1 MKPWYRKKVP
11 KAYATSEVS
20 DKPVQMKAL
29 QLPTVGCMH
38 SQTDLS
44 LRFSNYMT
52 RLLHKLELSYTNQNY
67 VMRIE
72 VYVAAKDS

>member
-1 MKPWYRKKVP
+1 ML

-29 QLPTVGCMH
+29 QLPTVGCMN

-44 LRFSNYMT
+44 LRFSNYVT
-52 RLLHKLELSYTNQNY
+52 QLLHKLELSYTNKN
-67 VMRIE
+67 
-72 VYVAAKDS
+72 